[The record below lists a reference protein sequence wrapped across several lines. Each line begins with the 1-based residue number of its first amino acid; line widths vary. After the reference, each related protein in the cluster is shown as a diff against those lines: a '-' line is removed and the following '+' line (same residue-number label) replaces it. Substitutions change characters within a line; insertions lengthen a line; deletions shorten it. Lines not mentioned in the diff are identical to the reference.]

1 MGTRVCL
8 ELEGKIRDLALFNM
22 GVEVDD
28 ALQLAE
34 QMEV

>member
-1 MGTRVCL
+1 MNSRRLTFVVFIYAVNTVRYP
-8 ELEGKIRDLALFNM
+8 

-28 ALQLAE
+28 ALDLAE